1 MIFLL
6 IDLLIDFT
14 EECIKLKLCRFL
26 DRIIILIFVIR
37 YKTIK
42 NFTNKQILIIVSK
55 NQNWIV
61 LICII
66 DLIIFYKII
75 ASTQFSNFEHNFHF
89 K

>member
-55 NQNWIV
+55 NQNWI

-75 ASTQFSNFEHNFHF
+75 ATQFSNFEHNFHF